1 MGGLTHLQRLNLEF
15 NKLSGEIPP
24 ELGRLTNLQSLSL
37 WGNELSGGI
46 PPELGGLT
54 NLQSLSLGGNELSG
68 RIPPEL
74 AGLTHL
80 QSLDLG
86 RNKLTGGIPPE
97 LGGLTNLQ
105 RLYLGLNKLSGGIP
119 PELGGLT
126 NLQGLSLRGNQL
138 SEGIPPEL
146 AQLTNLQSLDLGFN
160 PHLTGTIPS
169 GLPQLS
175 LFALHLMATSVCVP
189 EGAEYQAWLAE
200 IRFFIPSGLTCGR
213 PAAAMSSIDIA
224 VVYTPAARRVVGG
237 TAEIEAEIDLMIAET
252 NQAYLD
258 GGVNQRVMLAAR
270 EEVEYTGSGSG
281 YVDLGRLA
289 DASDGYMDEVHAIRD
304 QAGADLVHV
313 IADVTD
319 LRGVAGFARAFGL
332 TCVGCDSWVFAHELG
347 HNMGL
352 NHDRYVS
359 PRSRSFPYSHGY
371 VNQQAFADGA
381 PESARWKTIM
391 AYPNQCD
398 DAGFSCDE
406 ILRFSNPNQTYR
418 DDLPGVPGDEQTTAV
433 TGPADAV
440 RTLNLTRH
448 SVASFR
454 TRSSGNRLT
463 MSSPVSQAR
472 SVVRTDGGWP
482 AVLVPGDGLF
492 RTIAPNVGGD
502 AWRGAGGALDRATL
516 RRREVSVDIGRL
528 ARVFASRPTAL
539 RLNLFD
545 DVVLTGIIERQTPTY
560 SGGYALSGRLAG
572 VAGGTVTLVVNGS
585 VVAGTV
591 RIPGAT
597 YRIRPAGA
605 GRHAIMQVDP
615 SQFPRGCG
623 TQGWR

>member
-1 MGGLTHLQRLNLEF
+1 M
-15 NKLSGEIPP
+15 
-24 ELGRLTNLQSLSL
+24 
-37 WGNELSGGI
+37 
-46 PPELGGLT
+46 
-54 NLQSLSLGGNELSG
+54 SG

-126 NLQGLSLRGNQL
+126 NLQGLSLRGNEL
-138 SEGIPPEL
+138 NGAIPPEL

-175 LFALHLMATSVCVP
+175 LVALYLMATSVCVS

-270 EEVEYTGSGSG
+270 EEVEYTESGNSH
-281 YVDLGRLA
+281 VDLGRLA

-332 TCVGCDSWVFAHELG
+332 TCVGCDSWRDLSHSACWRGVARDHAG
-347 HNMGL
+347 
-352 NHDRYVS
+352 RSVAVS
-359 PRSRSFPYSHGY
+359 PGVWDTGVAVTPGRAGSAAPGRVP
-371 VNQQAFADGA
+371 AEGA
-381 PESARWKTIM
+381 VPPGA
-391 AYPNQCD
+391 AGVD
-398 DAGFSCDE
+398 DAAGE
-406 ILRFSNPNQTYR
+406 
-418 DDLPGVPGDEQTTAV
+418 
-433 TGPADAV
+433 
-440 RTLNLTRH
+440 
-448 SVASFR
+448 
-454 TRSSGNRLT
+454 
-463 MSSPVSQAR
+463 
-472 SVVRTDGGWP
+472 
-482 AVLVPGDGLF
+482 
-492 RTIAPNVGGD
+492 VGGS
-502 AWRGAGGALDRATL
+502 AHGL
-516 RRREVSVDIGRL
+516 
-528 ARVFASRPTAL
+528 
-539 RLNLFD
+539 
-545 DVVLTGIIERQTPTY
+545 
-560 SGGYALSGRLAG
+560 
-572 VAGGTVTLVVNGS
+572 
-585 VVAGTV
+585 
-591 RIPGAT
+591 
-597 YRIRPAGA
+597 
-605 GRHAIMQVDP
+605 
-615 SQFPRGCG
+615 
-623 TQGWR
+623 